1 MGVFCF
7 VFFFLASEP
16 SGVSLCVAQRLLS
29 QNLSSVSSVGGS
41 CRAGCAGVAGRL
53 RTSARLFRLERTVSD
68 KNISAKGTKDKVAI
82 LLWSEETLA
91 LKSEETLL
99 KLQIL

>member
-1 MGVFCF
+1 M
-7 VFFFLASEP
+7 
-16 SGVSLCVAQRLLS
+16 
-29 QNLSSVSSVGGS
+29 GGS
-41 CRAGCAGVAGRL
+41 CWAGYAGVAGQL
-53 RTSARLFRLERTVSD
+53 RTSARLFRLERTVLD
-68 KNISAKGTKDKVAI
+68 KNISAKGTKDKVAII